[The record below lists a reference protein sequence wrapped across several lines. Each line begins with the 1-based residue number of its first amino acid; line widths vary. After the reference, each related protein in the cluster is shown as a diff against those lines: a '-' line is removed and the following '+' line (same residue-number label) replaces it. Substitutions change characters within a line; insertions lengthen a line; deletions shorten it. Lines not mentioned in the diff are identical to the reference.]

1 MDNICK
7 GDQITKRGWES
18 QVVVVVRPRSGV
30 DVGISV
36 LVYTVVDP
44 AHTNEPAKA
53 NLPSPYPWVK
63 VEFNFKNDDVL
74 ELVNLDGDVIR
85 RSMVVDVMP
94 GKDTFLSRDITDRGL
109 SSQVLR
115 SVKEPT
121 GGNSWRKSTTM
132 NVSVAYVPTKF
143 VTEHRAP
150 NKGERVLAKSG
161 GILNVGWDYS
171 TVCDV
176 IIEEVG
182 K

>member
-7 GDQITKRGWES
+7 GDQITKRGWDPKS
-18 QVVVVVRPRSGV
+18 FVRVGWVHYYGEGKLALAGV
-30 DVGISV
+30 DQNGNAYVNAGTWPNH
-36 LVYTVVDP
+36 YF
-44 AHTNEPAKA
+44 
-53 NLPSPYPWVK
+53 PWVK

-109 SSQVLR
+109 SSQVIR